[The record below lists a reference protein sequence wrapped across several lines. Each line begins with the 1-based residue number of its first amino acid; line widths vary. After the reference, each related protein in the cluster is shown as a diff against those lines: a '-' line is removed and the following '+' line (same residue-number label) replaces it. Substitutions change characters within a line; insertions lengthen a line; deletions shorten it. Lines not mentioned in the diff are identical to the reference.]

1 MCVAHILCVWPAE
14 AKYFIISDASSRLL
28 LFVTF
33 NKATRQHLS
42 GCRAE
47 KQNGFPFAIER
58 HAQQLSI
65 LWPCQLKADL
75 KAQHILF
82 HKTCHNI
89 HDEYSTIKASPTWDS
104 PRLDVDH
111 K

>member
-14 AKYFIISDASSRLL
+14 AKYFIISDASSPL

-47 KQNGFPFAIER
+47 KQNGFPL
-58 HAQQLSI
+58 QLN
-65 LWPCQLKADL
+65 DM
-75 KAQHILF
+75 HNNFLF
-82 HKTCHNI
+82 CGHVN
-89 HDEYSTIKASPTWDS
+89 
-104 PRLDVDH
+104 
-111 K
+111 